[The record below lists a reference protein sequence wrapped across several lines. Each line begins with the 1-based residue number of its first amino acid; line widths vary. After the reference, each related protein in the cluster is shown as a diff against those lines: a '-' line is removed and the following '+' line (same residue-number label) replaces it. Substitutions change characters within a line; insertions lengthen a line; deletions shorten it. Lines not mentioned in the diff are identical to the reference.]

1 MRPLLFIL
9 LLTIPCQAQDIDRW
23 MRDYL
28 KDSADQ
34 VEGEYVAV
42 RGDQGFQKVGVKRFG
57 SGYHVIVL
65 QQDYGKDPG
74 DVLGFLEMTELGGL
88 YSMEWFEGGIR
99 FVLFEDGEMIIQE
112 EDRRRVYV
120 KLKI

>member
-1 MRPLLFIL
+1 MRL
-9 LLTIPCQAQDIDRW
+9 LLLLLMSVAVQAQDIDRW

-34 VEGEYVAV
+34 VEGEYVGV

-57 SGYHVIVL
+57 PGYHVIVL
-65 QQDYGKDPG
+65 QQDYGKEPG
-74 DVLGFLEMTELGGL
+74 DVLGYLERTELGDL
-88 YSMEWFEGGIR
+88 YSMEWFDGGVR
-99 FVLFEDGEMIIQE
+99 FVLFEDNTLIIQE
-112 EDRRRVYV
+112 GPLASRVYV